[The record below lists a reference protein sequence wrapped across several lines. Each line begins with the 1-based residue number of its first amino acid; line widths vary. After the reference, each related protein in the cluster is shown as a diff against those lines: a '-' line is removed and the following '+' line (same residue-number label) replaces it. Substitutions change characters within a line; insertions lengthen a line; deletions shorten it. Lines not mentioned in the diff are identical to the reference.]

1 MWVSRLKYKELKV
14 FLILFSMF
22 FSITSVIITGSTVR
36 DSVFLLNFDRT
47 YLPLMYVLI
56 AILVPFIIRLHR
68 HISDGL
74 DELKVANLMGLVFT
88 LSLVLFNYEVLDWL
102 IPFFY
107 IWMEIIII
115 FSVIQFWILAGRIL
129 NPRQAKRIFP
139 LIISGGSL
147 AVIASGYCIKPFT
160 QKFGSDSLLFL
171 TLIFLGLSILISQF
185 LHQFVKKDLTLK
197 SDQINSKS
205 KQKPVFDNYLKSIAI
220 MVICSAF
227 VTKIIDYQFKIYAV
241 NTFPDQNE
249 LVNFFGS
256 YYMYTG
262 AATLFM
268 QAVFSPFILTRY
280 GILTG
285 LIILPA
291 AISIGSVGFAA
302 LGSLSAI
309 LFSKFSDQVFKFSIY
324 NAVKEILWLPLPN
337 EKRNFLKPSIDGT
350 AKSVAEG
357 LAGFLIFILIA
368 LGFVPESRIYIL
380 SIPVLLIA
388 IYWIWNL
395 FNINTGYVTEIIKS
409 IENRQLNLDE
419 VKFDFQEVNTLN
431 TLEEALDSGN
441 EFKQI
446 FALDLISKMPLS
458 PWHEKIVSL
467 FEKGTYPVKRE
478 IIKLSQGNED
488 IISNELLVREL
499 KNVSVITP
507 ELITCCVRR
516 NIPGVKSIIEAHLE
530 SSDSS
535 ILASAAIGYA
545 KINSDKNKAKK
556 IIDQILSSGDENQ
569 IAKLI
574 KYAKTSANIFSTS
587 EINSFLKSG
596 TYEIQNESLK
606 IIALD
611 PKIDHLDHVINFLGD
626 PMLKRNAERTLLSY
640 PQLISQKKLIDK
652 LTSED
657 TSTTVVIGI
666 LKILHHFNKEIAIKT
681 IISKMNDPD
690 LAILGECSDALIKI
704 YKSRQITDEEIRK
717 IESLIQELSKRSYHL
732 HYFSNEIA
740 NDYDGILINDHIKN
754 DLKFLSRIII
764 KLGTLENSDVP
775 LETYIRYVESR
786 DPNMVPLVIELIDS
800 TFSKENKKLVIP
812 LIDPEANPVKN
823 AKDIYGS
830 DILSSETMLLSWLK
844 SPHKWKT
851 NISLQYI
858 IQKNNFSLLKDL
870 KNEASI
876 ENHIDFD
883 FFSVSEKKHISKY
896 FLNLKNIHE
905 ESSKMY
911 SVLEKTI
918 QLKSVNLFKNIPGN
932 VLSKIA
938 QLTSEIQC
946 YKNYKIFQE
955 GDFGDS
961 MFIILSGKISIT
973 NEGQSIAMLEKG
985 QCIGEMSLL
994 DQQPR
999 SAGAIAMED
1008 SVLLK
1013 IDQESF
1019 YELMASKPE
1028 IMREIMKILT
1038 QRVRDINKKFT
1049 ESRQSSG

>member
-1 MWVSRLKYKELKV
+1 
-14 FLILFSMF
+14 
-22 FSITSVIITGSTVR
+22 
-36 DSVFLLNFDRT
+36 
-47 YLPLMYVLI
+47 
-56 AILVPFIIRLHR
+56 
-68 HISDGL
+68 
-74 DELKVANLMGLVFT
+74 MGLVFT
-88 LSLVLFNYEVLDWL
+88 LSLVLFNYNMLDWL

-107 IWMEIIII
+107 VWMEMIII
-115 FSVIQFWILAGRIL
+115 FSVIQFWILAGRVL

-171 TLIFLGLSILISQF
+171 TLIFLSLNIFITQL
-185 LHQFVKKDLTLK
+185 LPQFVNKDLILK
-197 SDQINSKS
+197 SDPINRKS
-205 KQKPVFDNYLKSIAI
+205 RQKPVFDNYLRSIAI

-227 VTKIIDYQFKIYAV
+227 VTKIIDYQFKVYAV

-256 YYMYTG
+256 YYMCTG
-262 AATLFM
+262 VATLFM
-268 QAVFSPFILTRY
+268 QAVLSPFVLTRY

-291 AISIGSVGFAA
+291 AISLGSVGFVA

-350 AKSVAEG
+350 AKSIAEG

-368 LGFVPESRIYIL
+368 LEFVPESRIYLL
-380 SIPVLLIA
+380 SIPVLLIT

-395 FNINTGYVTEIIKS
+395 FSINKGYVTEIVKS

-419 VKFDFQEVNTLN
+419 VKFDLQEINTLN
-431 TLEEALDSGN
+431 TLEKALDSGD

-446 FALDLISKMPLS
+446 FALDLISKMPLA
-458 PWHEKIVSL
+458 PWSEKIISL
-467 FEKGTYPVKRE
+467 YEKGTYPIKRE
-478 IIKLSQGNED
+478 IIKLSEGNED

-507 ELITCCVRR
+507 EVITCCVRR
-516 NIPGVKSIIEAHLE
+516 NIPGLKSIIETHLE
-530 SSDSS
+530 SDDSS
-535 ILASAAIGYA
+535 ILASAAVGYN
-545 KINSDKNKAKK
+545 KISPDRNKSKK
-556 IIDQILSSGDENQ
+556 IINQILSSGDENHV
-569 IAKLI
+569 AKLI
-574 KYAKTSANIFSTS
+574 RYAKYSPDIFSAS
-587 EINSFLKSG
+587 EIKSFLESD
-596 TYEIQNESLK
+596 TSEIQNESLR

-611 PKIDHLDHVINFLGD
+611 PKMEHLDEVINFLGD
-626 PMLKRNAERTLLSY
+626 PVLKNNAESTLLAY
-640 PQLISQKKLIDK
+640 PQLMSQKKLFDK
-652 LTSED
+652 LTLEN
-657 TSTTVVIGI
+657 TSKTVVIGV
-666 LKILHHFNKEIAIKT
+666 LKIIHHFNKEIAVKT
-681 IISKMNDPD
+681 IISKMSDPD
-690 LAILGECSDALIKI
+690 LTILSECSDALIKI
-704 YKSRQITDEEIRK
+704 YKSHQITDEEIK
-717 IESLIQELSKRSYHL
+717 SIESLIQVLSKRSYQL
-732 HYFSNEIA
+732 HYFLNEIT
-740 NDYDGILINDHIKN
+740 NDGDGILINDHIKN
-754 DLKFLSRIII
+754 DLKLLSRIII

-775 LETYIRYVESR
+775 LETYMRYVDSR
-786 DPNMVPLVIELIDS
+786 DPNMFPLVIELIDS

-812 LIDPEANPVKN
+812 LIDPDANPVKN

-830 DILSSETMLLSWLK
+830 DILSSEAMLLSWLK
-844 SPHKWKT
+844 NPHRWKT
-851 NISLQYI
+851 NISIQYI
-858 IQKNNFSLLKDL
+858 IRKNNFSLLKDL
-870 KNEASI
+870 RDESGIKN
-876 ENHIDFD
+876 NIDFD
-883 FFSVSEKKHISKY
+883 FFSLSDKKHIRKY
-896 FLNLKNIHE
+896 FFNLKNIHK
-905 ESSKMY
+905 ESSEMY

-918 QLKSVNLFKNIPGN
+918 QLKSVSLFKNIHGN

-973 NEGQSIAMLEKG
+973 NKGQSIAFLEKG

-999 SAGAIAMED
+999 SAGAIAIED

-1049 ESRQSSG
+1049 ESRQSSD